1 MRKKGDANDF
11 FGSAS
16 LRNGEK
22 ARKKARFW
30 LTDAEKW
37 FCEKNAESLFF
48 RTGKGRTGVFLNVIF
63 SLLPHPGTANGNHE
77 QFVTKKF

>member
-11 FGSAS
+11 FGSVA

-22 ARKKARFW
+22 ASMKARFW
-30 LTDAEKW
+30 LCNAENG
-37 FCEKNAESLFF
+37 FFEKNAESLFF

-63 SLLPHPGTANGNHE
+63 SLLPHPGIRKCERTKFLA
-77 QFVTKKF
+77 KKF

>member
-22 ARKKARFW
+22 AYRKARFW
-30 LTDAEKW
+30 LTDGENRIFEKMPE
-37 FCEKNAESLFF
+37 FLLF
-48 RTGKGRTGVFLNVIF
+48 RTGKGRTGVYLNVFF
-63 SLLPHPGTANGNHE
+63 SFLPHPG
-77 QFVTKKF
+77 FRKWKRKKIVSKKF

>member
-16 LRNGEK
+16 LRSGEK
-22 ARKKARFW
+22 APKKARCW
-30 LTDAEKW
+30 LT
-37 FCEKNAESLFF
+37 NAENEIFEKIPESPTF

-63 SLLPHPGTANGNHE
+63 SLLPHPGTAKGNHT

>member
-22 ARKKARFW
+22 AYEKARFW
-30 LTDAEKW
+30 L
-37 FCEKNAESLFF
+37 CNAENGFFEKMCEIPIF
-48 RTGKGRTGVFLNVIF
+48 RTG
-63 SLLPHPGTANGNHE
+63 
-77 QFVTKKF
+77 